1 MIKKNE
7 RKQNYRKKEMNRK
20 KEEEIYKKILK
31 RKIELRIT
39 DKRQQTVTNTQIT
52 VERIRQEKKRKQMKD
67 RKKAKGERERE
78 INKYKGKKRRT
89 EKELKKKKETCAP
102 SPRVHN
108 IHQVWTRRSV
118 FHFQL
123 FIYRYTY
130 YSFALSYPKRAGRR
144 CGTINKSK
152 EEIRAKGHVQ
162 IVEIKAGMVV

>member
-1 MIKKNE
+1 
-7 RKQNYRKKEMNRK
+7 MNRK

-89 EKELKKKKETCAP
+89 EKEFKKQKNLCSFSTRSQYPSSVDTQECISLSIVYLSLYLLFFRSQLSKKSGKTMW
-102 SPRVHN
+102 N
-108 IHQVWTRRSV
+108 
-118 FHFQL
+118 
-123 FIYRYTY
+123 
-130 YSFALSYPKRAGRR
+130 
-144 CGTINKSK
+144 NK
-152 EEIRAKGHVQ
+152 
-162 IVEIKAGMVV
+162 